1 MPALDLRPLSLG
13 ELLDRTFFVY
23 RRNFLLLWGIAAI
36 PYGVA
41 VAVIVMFFLLA
52 RLAGTASPALSNWTS
67 VSTTVV
73 GAVGGGFFS
82 IGVIFFAVF
91 LISFGA
97 LVIAVSQLYVGDKV
111 RISDVFRKAFGRFW
125 SLLGVLVLGILSVAA
140 GLIFVVIP
148 GIYVACRLSV
158 AFAVAV
164 IDKIGPLASIRRS
177 FALTKGFAW
186 RAFMIVLLAAAITYA
201 AVAVFQM
208 PFFFLMLASVKNRAM
223 MLFWGVLAEIGYLF
237 SIVLVAPVSTI
248 GFVLF
253 YYDLRVRKEAFDLQM
268 MMQAIGTEPA
278 TPAATGSAPPMLGPD
293 AS

>member
-23 RRNFLLLWGIAAI
+23 RRNFLPLWGIAAI
-36 PYGVA
+36 PYGTAIGVVVA
-41 VAVIVMFFLLA
+41 FFLLA
-52 RLAGTASPALSNWTS
+52 RLAGTASPALSNRTA

-82 IGVIFFAVF
+82 IGIIFFAVF

-97 LVIAVSQLYVGDKV
+97 LVIAVSQIYVGDKV
-111 RISDVFRKAFGRFW
+111 RIRDVFRKAFGRFW
-125 SLLGVLVLGILSVAA
+125 SMLGVLFLAILAVVV

-148 GIYVACRLSV
+148 GIYVGCRLSV

-186 RAFMIVLLAAAITYA
+186 RAFMIILLSTAITYA
-201 AVAVFQM
+201 AIAVFQM
-208 PFFFLMLASVKNRAM
+208 PFLFLMMASVKNRAM
-223 MLFWGVLAEIGYLF
+223 MIFWGVLMEIGYLF
-237 SIVLVAPVSTI
+237 SVVLVAPISTI

-278 TPAATGSAPPMLGPD
+278 PPAPAASVPPMLGPD